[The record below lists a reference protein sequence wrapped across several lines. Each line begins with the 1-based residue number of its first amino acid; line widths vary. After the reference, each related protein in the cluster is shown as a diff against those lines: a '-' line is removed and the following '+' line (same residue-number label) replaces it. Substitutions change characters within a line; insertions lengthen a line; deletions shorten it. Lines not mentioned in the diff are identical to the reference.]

1 MKINI
6 KYLLYAT
13 GISLIFAPI
22 AFAFVQY
29 SDQAPTNPILG
40 DLLSTLA
47 IILLA
52 LAAFSYFSLP
62 IIVYSWYIKRGG
74 RHKWL
79 GIFLFGLPLLAIVSF
94 VSNSNFFLLGLLY
107 LLLLPIVSYLFHIIS
122 GGDKFSFR
130 LSILMILS
138 ALLIKGM
145 VGITEGLLK

>member
-6 KYLLYAT
+6 KYLLSAV
-13 GISLIFAPI
+13 GIGFIFAQI

-29 SDQAPTNPILG
+29 SDQEPMNPILSS
-40 DLLSTLA
+40 LLGIVA
-47 IILLA
+47 IIFFI

-62 IIVYSWYIKRGG
+62 IVVYSWYIKRGG

-94 VSNSNFFLLGLLY
+94 GSNSNFFLLGLLY